1 MQGFAPTA
9 STAAEKR
16 TLMEIVDMRMNNF
29 HPYVF
34 AIIWNNIFT

>member
-16 TLMEIVDMRMNNF
+16 TLMEIVDMRINKARF
-29 HPYVF
+29 FFY
-34 AIIWNNIFT
+34 